1 MRHFAEHNRCGIS
14 LLLLLAMAG
23 CAGEQ
28 TTPPPRVAVPSDK
41 DALDFVGRFFQ
52 AYVRTD
58 IDTVR
63 DMLCE
68 KDPDRLLRTLTFIQE
83 SQAPFSPFR
92 IDTYQVRSAA
102 AFWIG
107 KAPYFRV
114 EVSFPRRRSPGQ
126 ILHIYTVRATDGC
139 MEQFLEDRSV
149 FGMPNTPS
157 PPPQLPGNAQRSP
170 TDEGAPQNEPAP
182 LKEDPSLPPLSDED
196 EVFEL

>member
-1 MRHFAEHNRCGIS
+1 MRATTLT
-14 LLLLLAMAG
+14 LLLCSVAPLG
-23 CAGEQ
+23 CANDRPA
-28 TTPPPRVAVPSDK
+28 PPPRLAVSSDEE
-41 DALDFVGRFFQ
+41 ALDFVGRFFQ

-58 IDTVR
+58 LDTVR

-68 KDPDRLLRTLTFIQE
+68 KDKARLLRTLTFIQE

-126 ILHIYTVRATDGC
+126 ILHIYTVRAADGC

-149 FGMPNTPS
+149 FGAPLPNQAVPGDDGPPHS
-157 PPPQLPGNAQRSP
+157 PI
-170 TDEGAPQNEPAP
+170 DEGAPQTEPAP
-182 LKEDPSLPPLSDED
+182 LKEDPPLLPPLTDED